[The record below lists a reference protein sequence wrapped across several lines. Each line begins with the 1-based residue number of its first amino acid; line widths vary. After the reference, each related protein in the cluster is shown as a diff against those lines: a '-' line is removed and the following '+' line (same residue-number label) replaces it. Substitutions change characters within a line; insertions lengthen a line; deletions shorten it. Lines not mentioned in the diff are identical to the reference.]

1 MDLLDNLVKYDRW
14 ATTTLF
20 DVCRNLTDAQ
30 LDQEFDVGHRTI
42 RATFAHAIA
51 SIEFWSGFMAGE
63 QPVHDESP
71 GPSFAA
77 LIERHARAQ
86 ANFAAL
92 ARKLEDEGRLDDI
105 FVDHYE
111 VRKSMDGTI
120 VTVVMHNVEHNSEV
134 LHILNRLGVPDLP
147 EIDFGVWD
155 YMLHNEV

>member
-20 DVCRNLTDAQ
+20 DVCRNLSDDQ
-30 LDQEFDVGHRTI
+30 LDQEFDVGHRTV
-42 RATFAHAIA
+42 RATFAHAVA
-51 SIEFWSGFMAGE
+51 AMEFWSAFLAGE
-63 QPVHDESP
+63 TPEQDESP

-77 LIERHARAQ
+77 LIERHTRAQ

-92 ARKLEDEGRLDDI
+92 ARKLRDEGRLEEV

-120 VTVVMHNVEHNSEV
+120 VT
-134 LHILNRLGVPDLP
+134 
-147 EIDFGVWD
+147 
-155 YMLHNEV
+155 